1 MNVIFDFQM
10 AFSSETVSVAVRV
23 RPTEPG
29 NNAKEWLV
37 QAGVIYATR
46 AAHNVFAFDQVFP
59 SEASN
64 ADVYEKAVQ
73 PMISSVVAGSDVVIF
88 AYGATSSGKSHTMMG
103 NNLDS
108 GIIERSITGILD
120 EIKHVS

>member
-1 MNVIFDFQM
+1 MNVIFYFQM
-10 AFSSETVSVAVRV
+10 SFSSGNVSVAVRV

-29 NNAKEWLV
+29 NDAEEWIV
-37 QAGVIYATR
+37 QEGVIYATQF
-46 AAHNVFAFDQVFP
+46 AQNVFAFDQVFP

-64 ADVYEKAVQ
+64 ADVYEEAVQ
-73 PMISSVVAGSDVVIF
+73 PMTTSVVAGSDLMIF

-103 NNLDS
+103 NNLDP
-108 GIIERSITGILD
+108 GIIERFITGIFD